1 MARPVSRAARFFSH
15 DIGKPAM
22 SKLLVVFCLAMAAL
36 VVDGTGF
43 ARAQAPGGNITVV
56 TIIDVLSN
64 ANVPQN
70 VESSGALLDK
80 LAVDTQ
86 QSPGVVS
93 FKILRDAARA
103 NHFIILG
110 VWKDMKS
117 FEAYSGAE
125 STRAFRQAFQPK
137 LGGPFDERVYIDLK

>member
-1 MARPVSRAARFFSH
+1 MVKLSMAMCVLT
-15 DIGKPAM
+15 I
-22 SKLLVVFCLAMAAL
+22 AL
-36 VVDGTGF
+36 VLDAPGA
-43 ARAQAPGGNITVV
+43 ARAQTPAGNITVV

-70 VESSGALLDK
+70 VENSAALLDK
-80 LAVDTQ
+80 LAAETQ
-86 QSPGVVS
+86 QAPGVVS
-93 FKILRDAARA
+93 FKILRDASRA

-125 STRAFRQAFQPK
+125 TTRAFRQAFQPK

>member
-1 MARPVSRAARFFSH
+1 
-15 DIGKPAM
+15 M
-22 SKLLVVFCLAMAAL
+22 SKLLLAAWVAMVLL
-36 VVDGTGF
+36 VVDASGAAG
-43 ARAQAPGGNITVV
+43 AQTPSRTVTAV

-70 VESSGALLDK
+70 VENSGELLNK
-80 LAVDTQ
+80 LAADAQ

-93 FKILRDAARA
+93 FKILRDATRS

-110 VWKDMKS
+110 VWKDMAA

-125 STRAFRQAFQPK
+125 TTRAFRQAFQSK

>member
-1 MARPVSRAARFFSH
+1 MV
-15 DIGKPAM
+15 
-22 SKLLVVFCLAMAAL
+22 KLWWAVCLLTTAL
-36 VVDGTGF
+36 IVDASGA
-43 ARAQAPGGNITVV
+43 ARAQAPAGYITVV

-70 VESSGALLDK
+70 VENSGALLDK
-80 LAVDTQ
+80 LAADTQ
-86 QSPGVVS
+86 QAPGIVS
-93 FKILRDAARA
+93 FKILRDASRT

-125 STRAFRQAFQPK
+125 STRAFRQAFQSK
-137 LGGPFDERVYIDLK
+137 LGGPFDERIYIDLK